1 MVAKLFCETDAESGA
16 LRYDLWLLGLL
27 VQGSTPPVPPC
38 EVNFNSRRG
47 RVIMILPGLL
57 YFLHSGSFP
66 ARDFGCHRRP
76 MK

>member
-47 RVIMILPGLL
+47 
-57 YFLHSGSFP
+57 
-66 ARDFGCHRRP
+66 
-76 MK
+76 